1 MKLPIPD
8 DWDGSSWCKWAICWP
23 ESEKWEGILRGFITL
38 PHRGRTWDERTGL
51 ISDVQSTGRE
61 ITAANLPLIGVL
73 MACNDTEITAA
84 FSDIALAIRA
94 LADAQCCDNLQIDVN
109 GGVQG
114 SVVSPLGQTIPIFG
128 SQPPLSPGPGEFPVE
143 FPDLETY
150 NLSKCQVANGIS
162 DGLIGALKAFTGI
175 SIAQFTLGIVLTVLA
190 FAGAIVFPPAGFPAL
205 MVALGIL
212 GGSTGLLLAMAI
224 KLEENRDELVCI
236 LYSGD
241 STSSVIGALADF
253 FDTLI
258 ALIPGVGVLGMT
270 IKTILLVLVN
280 SDTVNQLFNS
290 SAAYVFPDANCTACE
305 VCVSVNFGIGT
316 ASNTEPYTLES
327 VEEAGIHYIEVISDT
342 DLEFEVISTDGYTVG
357 AQATGIQNSAGN
369 WLWRWNVDGDPP
381 PFQTWTARL
390 VGYGSLTPFTITMS
404 HTC

>member
-8 DWDGSSWCKWAICWP
+8 DWDGESWCKWAICWP
-23 ESEKWEGILRGFITL
+23 ESEKWEGILRGFVTL
-38 PHRGRTWDERTGL
+38 PHRGRTWDERTGSIL
-51 ISDVQSTGRE
+51 DVQAIGRE
-61 ITAANLPLIGVL
+61 ITESNLPLNGVL
-73 MACNDTEITAA
+73 MACNDTELTTA
-84 FSDIALAIRA
+84 FSDIASAIRA
-94 LADAQCCDNLQIDVN
+94 LAAAQCCSDLQIDVN

-114 SVVSPLGQTIPIFG
+114 STVSPLGNTIPIFG
-128 SQPPLSPGPGEFPVE
+128 SEAPLAPEVGTFPDE
-143 FPDLETY
+143 FPDIETY
-150 NLSKCQVANGIS
+150 NLSKCQVANGIA
-162 DGLIGALKAFTGI
+162 DGLIAALKAFTGI
-175 SIAQFTLGIVLTVLA
+175 SIAQFTLGVVLTVLA

-205 MVALGIL
+205 MMALGIL

-224 KLEENRDELVCI
+224 MLEDNRDEFVCI

-241 STSSVIGALADF
+241 STSSIIGALADF

-270 IKTILLVLVN
+270 IKTVLLVLVN

-290 SAAYVFPDANCTACE
+290 SASYVYPDADCVACE
-305 VCVSVNFGIGT
+305 VCVTVTFGIGE

-327 VEEAGIHYIEVISDT
+327 VVEAGIYYVEVVAPA

-357 AQATGIQNSAGN
+357 AQATGIQNAAGN